1 MNATESE
8 YEPVSDYEL
17 EGAVSDYEAR
27 SEFDDTDDW
36 EKDKSMS
43 KRSAR
48 SLMRAL
54 PAEEK
59 AKIEQLTEGL
69 KLEKKKL
76 ERELTKWD
84 ESGNDIII
92 LAKKMCMMMMEMSDF
107 TRYKSQCFSV
117 SRKLVGK

>member
-1 MNATESE
+1 
-8 YEPVSDYEL
+8 
-17 EGAVSDYEAR
+17 
-27 SEFDDTDDW
+27 
-36 EKDKSMS
+36 
-43 KRSAR
+43 
-48 SLMRAL
+48 MRAL

-69 KLEKKKL
+69 KLEKRKL

-107 TRYKSQCFSV
+107 TRWGLFFTSQKSSWN
-117 SRKLVGK
+117 K

>member
-1 MNATESE
+1 
-8 YEPVSDYEL
+8 
-17 EGAVSDYEAR
+17 
-27 SEFDDTDDW
+27 
-36 EKDKSMS
+36 
-43 KRSAR
+43 
-48 SLMRAL
+48 MRAL

-107 TRYKSQCFSV
+107 TRLDLFSL
-117 SRKLVGK
+117 KLRIMLFSFSGELWQSEKNVVTIHL

>member
-1 MNATESE
+1 
-8 YEPVSDYEL
+8 
-17 EGAVSDYEAR
+17 
-27 SEFDDTDDW
+27 
-36 EKDKSMS
+36 
-43 KRSAR
+43 
-48 SLMRAL
+48 MRAL

-69 KLEKKKL
+69 KLEKTKL

-107 TRYKSQCFSV
+107 TRYKSYCFCLLEIDRQVRKTLPKSCLPKEV
-117 SRKLVGK
+117 SRLQAI

>member
-1 MNATESE
+1 
-8 YEPVSDYEL
+8 
-17 EGAVSDYEAR
+17 
-27 SEFDDTDDW
+27 
-36 EKDKSMS
+36 
-43 KRSAR
+43 
-48 SLMRAL
+48 MRAL

-69 KLEKKKL
+69 KLEKSKL

-107 TRYKSQCFSV
+107 TRCVRCKGEHQHSLKLRNVRFDQNNAPYRQTWRLLHLPIILSV
-117 SRKLVGK
+117 QKL